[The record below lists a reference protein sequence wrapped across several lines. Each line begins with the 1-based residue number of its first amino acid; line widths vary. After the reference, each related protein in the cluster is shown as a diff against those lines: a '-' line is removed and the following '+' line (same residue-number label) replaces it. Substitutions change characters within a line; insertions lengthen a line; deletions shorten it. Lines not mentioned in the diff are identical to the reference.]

1 MITFEL
7 TGCGGLQQ
15 RTDDGKIITIHKGH
29 IIIAAGGRLL
39 ADLNPNNYKSTSLET
54 ARTEIF
60 KLYNTFQDGFTGK
73 TFRITSRH
81 PVKYDERKYDYE
93 YRWLEDEK
101 EKIDYLSFDLDPG
114 LVIHGLNKRR
124 ITSPTCRADLDEKI
138 IRTVVE
144 NTFTLNG
151 TPCFAF
157 A

>member
-15 RTDDGKIITIHKGH
+15 RTDEGKIITIHKGH
-29 IIIAAGGRLL
+29 IIIAAAGQLL
-39 ADLNPNNYKSTSLET
+39 ADLSPNNYKTVGGNI
-54 ARTEIF
+54 ARTEIY
-60 KLYNTFQDGFTGK
+60 KLYSAFQGGFTGK

-93 YRWLEDEK
+93 YRWLENEK
-101 EKIDYLSFDLDPG
+101 EKIDYLLFDIDPG
-114 LVIHGLNKRR
+114 LVTHGLNKRR
-124 ITSPTCRADLDEKI
+124 ITSPTSRADLDEKI

-151 TPCFAF
+151 APCFAF